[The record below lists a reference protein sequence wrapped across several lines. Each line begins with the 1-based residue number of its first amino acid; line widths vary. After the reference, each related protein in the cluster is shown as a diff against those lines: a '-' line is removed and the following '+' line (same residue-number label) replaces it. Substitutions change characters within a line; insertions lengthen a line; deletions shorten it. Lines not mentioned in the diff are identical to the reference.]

1 MAYRPR
7 DAKPYA
13 LHEADIAL
21 FIDCAK
27 CFFQLHR
34 EDRPRPVRPSS
45 QVQLPPAEVLRLNFE
60 RRAAEAKAR
69 QSEYR
74 EIRFRD
80 PWTNLDISA
89 PVSAVWVNAQ
99 DELVLVGYRMQ
110 TPESAADGGMPLQL
124 RRQIDISLWV
134 LRQQEI
140 KVSNQAYWI
149 FGEVLVP
156 YKAKDGWVRAMLAS
170 VKDCLEAD
178 RKPQPSAHCE
188 FCHSSSSPARA
199 ESD

>member
-1 MAYRPR
+1 MAYKPR
-7 DAKPYA
+7 DAKPYL
-13 LHEADIAL
+13 LHESDIAL

-34 EDRPRPVRPSS
+34 EDLPRPVP
-45 QVQLPPAEVLRLNFE
+45 QGAEVQSPPAEALRLLFE
-60 RRAAEAKAR
+60 RCAAEAKAR
-69 QSEYR
+69 PSDYC

-89 PVSAVWVNAQ
+89 PVGAVWVNAQ
-99 DELVLVGYRMQ
+99 NELVLVGYRPQ
-110 TPESAADGGMPLQL
+110 RPESAADGGLPLQL
-124 RRQIDISLWV
+124 RREIDISLWV

-140 KVSNQAYWI
+140 KVSSQAYWI
-149 FGEVLVP
+149 FGEVLAP
-156 YKAKDGWVRAMLAS
+156 YKAKDGWVRAMLTS

-188 FCHSSSSPARA
+188 FCHSSSSLAKA
-199 ESD
+199 ESV